1 MAAPGLP
8 ASQILSAKYVDFG
21 ELPCRG
27 SKLYDYLQSRRQV
40 KDFATWSQCFALYS
54 AVPLSGQGPIFI
66 GHRGKTQQKIQV
78 DHIRSTIPSRSRGLR
93 KYEVGQG
100 ASMPNASRACEE
112 APCVP
117 RWTIPCRLLPPNP
130 GPSEYPP
137 DYSRPAPRPCPG
149 LNSPRRSRAELHGL
163 SGTCLLKL
171 S

>member
-1 MAAPGLP
+1 MSGEQIVRLP
-8 ASQILSAKYVDFG
+8 AVQ
-21 ELPCRG
+21 
-27 SKLYDYLQSRRQV
+27 
-40 KDFATWSQCFALYS
+40 ATGKRLCHMESVLRP
-54 AVPLSGQGPIFI
+54 VLSGPTERTPRQGPIFI
-66 GHRGKTQQKIQV
+66 SILGHRGKTQQKIQV